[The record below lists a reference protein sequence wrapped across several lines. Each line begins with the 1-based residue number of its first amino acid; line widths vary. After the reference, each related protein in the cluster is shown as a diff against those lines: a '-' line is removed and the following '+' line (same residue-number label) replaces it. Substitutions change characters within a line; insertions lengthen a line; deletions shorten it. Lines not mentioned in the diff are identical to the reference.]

1 MGLFDDDR
9 DESTLR
15 DPLGNRI
22 GEIRRQ
28 DDQLVATDW
37 LGNILGRYDERQDR
51 TTDPMGNLVG
61 LGNWLGAL
69 FRRR

>member
-1 MGLFDDDR
+1 MSFFDDD
-9 DESTLR
+9 DHHELR
-15 DPLGNRI
+15 DPLGNFI

-28 DDQLVATDW
+28 DDDLVATDW

-51 TTDPMGNLVG
+51 TTDPLGNLVG

-69 FRRR
+69 FGRR